1 MVLVP
6 IPPLATYPDVWYNT
20 YTLAIVGTASWVV
33 AGLATAYFVLKWL
46 KNSEKFY
53 AALRQQE
60 MAPKR
65 MAAGGWEER
74 TATAKPREV
83 RE

>member
-1 MVLVP
+1 MVFVP
-6 IPPLATYPDVWYNT
+6 VQVLATFPDVWYNT
-20 YTLAIVGTASWVV
+20 DVLAVAGTGSWVV

-60 MAPKR
+60 MAPKGVAR
-65 MAAGGWEER
+65 GGWEER
-74 TATAKPREV
+74 TAEGSSR
-83 RE
+83 R